1 MDVLEQVGN
10 VLSDGAGN
18 ISERKLA
25 QDSDAVPSVLYPEQ
39 LKLGAL
45 LANAEGGPSFSCSG

>member
-1 MDVLEQVGN
+1 LEQVGN
-10 VLSDGAGN
+10 VLSDGAGD

-45 LANAEGGPSFSCSG
+45 LANAEGGPS